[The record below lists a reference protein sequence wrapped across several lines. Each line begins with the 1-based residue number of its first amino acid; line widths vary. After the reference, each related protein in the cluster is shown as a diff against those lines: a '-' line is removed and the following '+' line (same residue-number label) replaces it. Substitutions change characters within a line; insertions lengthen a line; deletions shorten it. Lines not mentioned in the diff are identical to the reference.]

1 MKHAS
6 MLAFLVT
13 ALGTIATSRIFAQSA
28 QPSVISESLSLYDS
42 ARSRRIG
49 VQMYT
54 ATKKVQP
61 PANRVVMLS
70 AGYSERD
77 TTSHRGYSFIANS
90 LAERGFIVLSV
101 QHELPNDEPI
111 ATEGNIYELRMPA
124 WKRGV
129 ENLLFVR
136 QTMEARLKKQFP
148 KHDWKRLIL
157 IGHSMGGDISMLCAK
172 THPEILSEVV
182 SFDHRRMPVSR
193 ARKPRILSLR
203 GTDFPADNGVLPST
217 DEQKRYGIVIT
228 TLPNAKHS
236 DFTDS
241 GNEAV
246 KKAAVQEVMRFLNLR

>member
-1 MKHAS
+1 

-13 ALGTIATSRIFAQSA
+13 VLGTIATSRIFAQSA
-28 QPSVISESLSLYDS
+28 QPSVISESLSVYDS

-54 ATKKVQP
+54 SARKVQR

-172 THPEILSEVV
+172 THPELLSEVI
-182 SFDHRRMPVSR
+182 SFDHRRMPVLR
-193 ARKPRILSLR
+193 APKPRILSLR
-203 GTDFPADNGVLPST
+203 GTDFPADNGVLPSA
-217 DEQKRYGIVIT
+217 DEQKRYDIVIS

>member
-1 MKHAS
+1 
-6 MLAFLVT
+6 MLTFLVT
-13 ALGTIATSRIFAQSA
+13 VLGTIATSLIFAQSA
-28 QPSVISESLSLYDS
+28 QPSVISESLSVYDS

-54 ATKKVQP
+54 AAKKVQR

-148 KHDWKRLIL
+148 KQFLKHDWKRLVL

-172 THPEILSEVV
+172 THPEMVSEMI
-182 SFDHRRMPVSR
+182 SFDHRRMPVLR
-193 ARKPRILSLR
+193 VRKPRILSLR
-203 GTDFPADNGVLPST
+203 GTDFPADNGVLPSA

-228 TLPNAKHS
+228 TLPNAKHG